1 MNTVHQANTFSTS
14 LIKTV
19 DSVLD
24 IVLNVFKLNNKD
36 TNGVSRHSMTL
47 LKRFKLKSKFSESF

>member
-1 MNTVHQANTFSTS
+1 MVNTVHQANTFSTS

-19 DSVLD
+19 DSVLG

-36 TNGVSRHSMTL
+36 TNGVS
-47 LKRFKLKSKFSESF
+47 